1 MVEHAWCHDIDRDAA
16 VRAAEDGRTGPL
28 PTLGECID
36 GMIPKSDSATSG
48 VEQENKGESM
58 ATKSEIQAADF
69 RAEASEQPAPEATR
83 NYRVSLECVHR
94 FAKPPSQWDWWK
106 LVELRPGESV
116 RVVEEDRE
124 AADRVSREEGYRVLI
139 AEVIAARDE
148 RDAAIR
154 EREELR
160 GEITSVLDRAEQ
172 VRSEHDALRA
182 RVAELE
188 AASGGGDGEPD
199 YYVYKNELGMIVYT
213 SQKLVNDGWGGCTI
227 EPVYK
232 EPSQPRGCLTQHEIA
247 ALTGCCVSS
256 GNLNEEGKKT
266 IRNLLARSS
275 PPDVVL
281 PPMVIAY
288 DDRWR
293 GCEGGGK

>member
-1 MVEHAWCHDIDRDAA
+1 VEHAWCRDPSRDEA
-16 VRAAEDGRTGPL
+16 VRAAEDGRAKPM
-28 PTLGECID
+28 PTLGEAIARPFSEAAERSVPVSKTGEGQS
-36 GMIPKSDSATSG
+36 GMRTERVVIEIEHSG
-48 VEQENKGESM
+48 TEPINLDNLGLHL
-58 ATKSEIQAADF
+58 
-69 RAEASEQPAPEATR
+69 RTR
-83 NYRVSLECVHR
+83 LGLFVG
-94 FAKPPSQWDWWK
+94 
-106 LVELRPGESV
+106 LRRINESV
-116 RVVEEDRE
+116 RVVDQAVGSVDDR
-124 AADRVSREEGYRVLI
+124 AYADRIGCDEERDFANRIL
-139 AEVIAARDE
+139 DE
-148 RDAAIR
+148 RDAATR
-154 EREELR
+154 ERDKLR